1 MTTSSITSITLIA
14 LLSGSA
20 QPPAEQSAPPD
31 QPFTQEI
38 SGTVV
43 ELKMVPIPAGT
54 IDVPDPDNPGTTKTI
69 KVGPFYASTTEI
81 TWDSYDIFVYHLDEP
96 PGGEEGGA
104 PGEDGD
110 GPQAVTR
117 PTKPY
122 IPPDRGFGHAG
133 FPTISVT
140 FKGAREYCV
149 WLSKKTGR
157 TYRLPTEAEWEYMA
171 RGEAAPYA
179 PYCFGDDVKLLDEY
193 AWYADNANRKTQPV
207 GNKKP
212 NAWGLLDVHGNVG
225 EWAVGLDGQ
234 PVARGGAFLNKAKEV
249 TLTRRDK
256 QTPLW
261 NITDPQM
268 PKSTW
273 WLSDCNFVGFRI
285 ICEPDAARP
294 DETGE
299 SKP

>member
-1 MTTSSITSITLIA
+1 MTTSSITPVVLVA
-14 LLSGSA
+14 LLGMA
-20 QPPAEQSAPPD
+20 PQPPAEPPAPAAE
-31 QPFTQEI
+31 PFTQEI
-38 SGTVV
+38 TGTLV
-43 ELKMVPIPAGT
+43 EIDMVPIPAGT
-54 IDVPDPDNPGTTKTI
+54 IDVPDPDHPGRTKAI
-69 KVGPFYASTTEI
+69 KVGPFYASTTEV
-81 TWDSYDIFVYHLDEP
+81 TWDSYDIFVYHLDVP
-96 PGGEEGGA
+96 EGGA
-104 PGEDGD
+104 GAKDGD
-110 GPQAVTR
+110 GPEAVTR

-133 FPTISVT
+133 YPTISVT
-140 FKGAREYCV
+140 FKGAQEFCV

-157 TYRLPTEAEWEYMA
+157 HYRLPTEAEWEYMA
-171 RGEAAPYA
+171 RGGAAPYA

-207 GNKKP
+207 GKKKP
-212 NAWGLLDVHGNVG
+212 NAWGLFDVHGNVG
-225 EWAVGLDGQ
+225 EWCVGLDGQ
-234 PVARGGAFLNKAKEV
+234 PIARGGAFLNKDKEV
-249 TLTRRDK
+249 TVSRRDK

-285 ICEPDAARP
+285 ICDPVEQTPGAEGD
-294 DETGE
+294 

>member
-1 MTTSSITSITLIA
+1 MTISRITSVALAA
-14 LLSGSA
+14 LLSGAA
-20 QPPAEQSAPPD
+20 QPPAEESIPPES
-31 QPFTQEI
+31 FTQQI

-43 ELKMVPIPAGT
+43 EINMVPIPAGT
-54 IDVPDPDNPGTTKTI
+54 VDVPDPDRPGNTKAI

-81 TWDSYDIFVYHLDEP
+81 TWDSYDIFVYHLDVP
-96 PGGEEGGA
+96 PGSEEGGQA
-104 PGEDGD
+104 DGAE
-110 GPQAVTR
+110 AVTR

-149 WLSKKTGR
+149 WLSSKTGKH
-157 TYRLPTEAEWEYMA
+157 YRLPTEAEWEYMA
-171 RGEAAPYA
+171 RGGAAPYA
-179 PYCFGDDVKLLDEY
+179 PYCFGDDVNLLDEY
-193 AWYADNANRKTQPV
+193 AWYTANSNRKTQPV
-207 GNKKP
+207 GKKKP
-212 NAWGLLDVHGNVG
+212 NAWGLFDVHGNVG
-225 EWAVGLDGQ
+225 EWCVGLDGQ
-234 PVARGGAFLNKAKEV
+234 PIARGGAFLNNAKDV
-249 TLTRRDK
+249 AVTRRDK

-285 ICEPDAARP
+285 ICEPAE
-294 DETGE
+294 DEPSAE
-299 SKP
+299 DDSKP